1 MKRTDGPLSAGHAP
15 LDASAKMPSDSE
27 VDDILAL
34 FTQPDLTMQE
44 AEDAIER
51 LQAARGPAVDKLLAL
66 LEAGSTPEGP
76 TLHLSRMTG
85 VQHDGWIAD
94 RDTDRDAILV
104 LLSYLGDERIVPRLM
119 TLVDDVNV
127 TDEFKL
133 KLISVIHEFDPQ
145 KDTEALLDHLKNPFK
160 AIQQSHR
167 QHVQRLGSPFE
178 LSLWLEM
185 MAEEMPVEARISF
198 AHTSAE
204 IDDPVAVPLLICM
217 CYDPDDDVVLAALDA
232 VERYK
237 DARALPTMQELAS
250 YHPHEQV
257 RNEALK
263 AADRLGIRA
272 ALAPQT
278 ESAPPPPPY
287 ACYLTTIDGSGRQVS
302 ILIRQTSPET
312 LRLVELVF
320 SDDTGIEECFGT
332 DLYVG
337 ALDDMLDELAT
348 QSTSPVQVS
357 YEQWLTALDMACE
370 ATWKAGRLL
379 PATFIAW
386 REWLTWERTGHDAM
400 LEEANSVAHAPQAAH
415 PGSSIPVEERARL
428 LHNCHELLIQDEFM
442 YWFFRP
448 DEVGDLGDVYWRL
461 VEERGA
467 DLETSALRALLRRG
481 VREIVTDRMRGL
493 IRERLWRVAPLLRE
507 LYEDQEVWQWAAV
520 AADALVDDS
529 PLPPEEHP
537 LLLAMVGCSL
547 ENVVGET
554 INWPAAIQ

>member
-1 MKRTDGPLSAGHAP
+1 MKTSEDPA
-15 LDASAKMPSDSE
+15 AKTPSDGE
-27 VDDILAL
+27 IDDLLAL
-34 FTQPDLTMQE
+34 FSQPDLTMQE

-51 LQAARGPAVDKLLAL
+51 LQTVRGQAVDKLLAS
-66 LEAGSTPEGP
+66 LEAESTPDRP
-76 TLHLSRMTG
+76 VPHLARMADG
-85 VQHDGWIAD
+85 QGDGWIAD
-94 RDTDRDAILV
+94 RDTERDAVLV
-104 LLSYLGDERIVPRLM
+104 LLSYLGDASIVARLM

-133 KLISVIHEFDPQ
+133 KLISVIHEFAPQ

-160 AIQQSHR
+160 AIQQSHH
-167 QHVQRLGSPFE
+167 QHVQRLSSPFE

-185 MAEEMPVEARISF
+185 MAEDMPVEARISF

-204 IDDPVAVPLLICM
+204 IDDPVAVPLLISM
-217 CYDPDDDVVLAALDA
+217 CYDPDDSVALAALDA

-237 DARALPTMQELAS
+237 DARALPALQELAS

-263 AADRLGIRA
+263 AADRLGVRA

-278 ESAPPPPPY
+278 ESPPPPPPY
-287 ACYLTTIDGSGRQVS
+287 ACYLTTIDGSGRQVG

-332 DLYVG
+332 DLHVD

-348 QSTSPVQVS
+348 QSISPVQVS
-357 YEQWLTALDMACE
+357 YEQWLAALDMACE

-379 PATFIAW
+379 PATFVAW
-386 REWLTWERTGHDAM
+386 REWLTWERTEDDF
-400 LEEANSVAHAPQAAH
+400 LQQEAHAAARTPQAAH
-415 PGSSIPVEERARL
+415 PGSSIPLAERARL
-428 LHNCHELLIQDEFM
+428 LRNCHELLIQDEFA

-448 DEVGDLGDVYWRL
+448 EEVGELSDVYRGL
-461 VEERGA
+461 VEEGGA

-507 LYEDQEVWQWAAV
+507 LYEDQEVWQWASV
-520 AADALVDDS
+520 AADALADDS
-529 PLPPEEHP
+529 PLPLEEHP

-547 ENVVGET
+547 ENIVGET
-554 INWPAAIQ
+554 IDWPAAI